1 MSPLKRLPPEAT
13 TRKFC
18 NNKMNN
24 NLTWNSIQNW
34 IPIVVIALG
43 VAGTFA
49 TLDRRLALVEQ
60 KLDNL
65 IVLQREQLQKYSD
78 VETRYGSIAIRVS
91 ILETRA
97 GIK

>member
-1 MSPLKRLPPEAT
+1 
-13 TRKFC
+13 
-18 NNKMNN
+18 MNN
-24 NLTWNSIQNW
+24 NLTWTSIQNW
-34 IPIVVIALG
+34 IPIIIISLG

-65 IVLQREQLQKYSD
+65 IALQTQQLQKYSD

-91 ILETRA
+91 ILETKA